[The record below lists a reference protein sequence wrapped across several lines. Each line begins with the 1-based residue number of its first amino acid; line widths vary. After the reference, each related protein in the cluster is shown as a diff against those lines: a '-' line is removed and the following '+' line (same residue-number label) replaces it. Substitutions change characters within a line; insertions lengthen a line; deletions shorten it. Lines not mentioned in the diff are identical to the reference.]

1 MERRRSTWVYF
12 KQLFE
17 AEKAVYLD
25 ILKQQL
31 RCVVSFLKCIFLF
44 AKVEMKP
51 KIVRSQ
57 SVQTDSPFSSLQLH
71 TQNIPRTRETESEW
85 KQLSCKHL
93 GLTNDQ
99 VCTQCYREN
108 RPHRPVHLNKWF
120 YSIKLNIVSNY
131 PGFWKIS
138 PMINEFIQLIHV
150 NRKSIL
156 MLAATSPKRS
166 IFTIFNFYWLRKHPI
181 SFKL

>member
-1 MERRRSTWVYF
+1 MNEWRGGGLLGSTSNN
-12 KQLFE
+12 
-17 AEKAVYLD
+17 YLKRKKVF
-25 ILKQQL
+25 IQIFLKQQL

-108 RPHRPVHLNKWF
+108 RPVHLNKWF

-166 IFTIFNFYWLRKHPI
+166 IFTIFNFYWLRKHPYK
-181 SFKL
+181 F